1 MDVFFLF
8 MVKKWGI
15 LVVSLDRKEREILHV
30 LQNEGRISNV
40 DLAERVGLSES
51 PCFRRVKRLEESG
64 VIQGYSAN
72 LDQRQLGLQ
81 VTAFVQVSLDQQ
93 DDKKQRDFLTRVEAE
108 EHIVECHAMSG
119 SHDFLLKVLAYS
131 MDHFSEL
138 SMQRILKF
146 PGVKNMESNFSLMPI
161 KQSRAMPLK

>member
-1 MDVFFLF
+1 MS
-8 MVKKWGI
+8 I
-15 LVVSLDRKEREILHV
+15 DRKEKEILHV
-30 LQNEGRISNV
+30 LQAEGRISNV
-40 DLAERVGLSES
+40 ELAERVRLSES

-64 VIQGYSAN
+64 LIKGYAAR
-72 LDQRQLGLQ
+72 LDQRRLGLQ

-146 PGVKNMESNFSLMPI
+146 PGVKNMESNFSLMAI
-161 KQSRAMPLK
+161 KQSQALPLR

>member
-1 MDVFFLF
+1 M
-8 MVKKWGI
+8 KI
-15 LVVSLDRKEREILHV
+15 DRKEREILRI
-30 LQNEGRISNV
+30 LQSDGRMSNV
-40 DLAERVGLSES
+40 ELAERVGLSES

-64 VIQGYSAN
+64 LIQGYTAN

-81 VTAFVQVSLDQQ
+81 VTAYVQVSLDKQ
-93 DDKKQRDFLTRVEAE
+93 DDRKQRDFLTRVEAE

-146 PGVKNMESNFSLMPI
+146 PGVESIESNFSLQEIKHSQVLPI
-161 KQSRAMPLK
+161 PGA

>member
-1 MDVFFLF
+1 M
-8 MVKKWGI
+8 K
-15 LVVSLDRKEREILHV
+15 LDRKERDILQV
-30 LQNEGRISNV
+30 LQTEGRISNV
-40 DLAERVGLSES
+40 ELADRVGLSES

-64 VIQGYSAN
+64 LIQGYAAR

-93 DDKKQRDFLTRVEAE
+93 DDRKQRDFLTRVEAE

-146 PGVKNMESNFSLMPI
+146 PGVKNMESNFSLMAI
-161 KQSRAMPLK
+161 KQSAAMPVR

>member
-1 MDVFFLF
+1 MQ
-8 MVKKWGI
+8 
-15 LVVSLDRKEREILHV
+15 LDRT
-30 LQNEGRISNV
+30 
-40 DLAERVGLSES
+40 ERVMLQVRHTGGGISWVELGDGGCRAVSR
-51 PCFRRVKRLEESG
+51 CFRRVKRLEESG
-64 VIQGYSAN
+64 LIQGYAAR

-93 DDKKQRDFLTRVEAE
+93 DDRKQRDFLTRVEAE

-146 PGVKNMESNFSLMPI
+146 PGVKNMESNFSLMAI
-161 KQSRAMPLK
+161 KQSAAMPVR

>member
-1 MDVFFLF
+1 M
-8 MVKKWGI
+8 K
-15 LVVSLDRKEREILHV
+15 LDRKERDILQV
-30 LQNEGRISNV
+30 LQTQGRISNV
-40 DLAERVGLSES
+40 ELAERVGLSES

-64 VIQGYSAN
+64 LIQGYAAR

-81 VTAFVQVSLDQQ
+81 VTAFVQVSLDKQ
-93 DDKKQRDFLTRVEAE
+93 DDRKQRDFLTRVEAE

-146 PGVKNMESNFSLMPI
+146 PGVKNMESNFSLMAI
-161 KQSRAMPLK
+161 KQSAAMPVK